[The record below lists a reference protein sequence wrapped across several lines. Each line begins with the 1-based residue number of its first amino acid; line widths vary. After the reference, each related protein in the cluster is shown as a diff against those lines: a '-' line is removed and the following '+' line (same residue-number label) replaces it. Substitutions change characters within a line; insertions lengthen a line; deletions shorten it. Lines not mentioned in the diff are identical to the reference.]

1 MGMKSDMLQ
10 QVRPGARYLLI
21 ALIAG
26 GCAIAA
32 TACGTTPAPSS
43 ASSASSASS
52 PSSAPATPP
61 KVSLDITVSSA
72 PGKLPK
78 HWTLRC
84 DPTGGTHP
92 NAAAACAVLLKTSN
106 PFASVPKNVMCPMI
120 RVGTKTAKVEGTYF
134 GKPVDKTFTPGGC
147 TGAEWAKLGQIFN

>member
-1 MGMKSDMLQ
+1 MGMKPDMLQ
-10 QVRPGARYLLI
+10 RVRPGARYLLI

-32 TACGTTPAPSS
+32 TACGTTPAPSG
-43 ASSASSASS
+43 A
-52 PSSAPATPP
+52 SSAPAPPP

-72 PGKLPK
+72 PGAQPK

-84 DPTGGTHP
+84 DPAGGTHP
-92 NAAAACAVLLKTSN
+92 NPAAACATLLKTSD
-106 PFASVPKNVMCPMI
+106 PFASVPKNIMCPMI

-134 GKPVDKTFTPGGC
+134 GKRVDKTFTPGGC
-147 TGAEWAKLGQIFN
+147 TAAEWAKLGQIFN